1 MQANKPSK
9 RPFWKKDGFIGYL
22 FILPSLIGASIFI
35 IYPLIMT
42 VFYSFTRW
50 DGVNDPQWLGLGN
63 YVRMFT
69 VDPSFPRALQA
80 TFLYVLITVPLTM
93 VFGLLLALL
102 LNKSLAGIKIF
113 RTLFY
118 LPVVLPSI
126 AALVLWKFIYEPN
139 YGLLNQLLASF
150 GIQGPAWLTDPSTA
164 LGSVA
169 AVSVWGVGSMMIIFL
184 SGLQSIDAQL
194 YEAADVDGASA
205 VTKFFKIT
213 IPMMSPVLFLQLITG
228 LIGAFQAF
236 NQVAILTQK
245 PGKANYNTYLL
256 CYSIYDN
263 AFNQLNGYGYAMAQ
277 VMVLFVIIMIM
288 TFFVFRFSNT
298 YVYYENND

>member
-1 MQANKPSK
+1 MRANK
-9 RPFWKKDGFIGYL
+9 RPFWKRDGFIGYL
-22 FILPSLIGASIFI
+22 FILPSLVGASIFI
-35 IYPLIMT
+35 IYPLVMT

-69 VDPSFPRALQA
+69 VDPSFPKALQA

-93 VFGLLLALL
+93 IFGLLLALL
-102 LNKSLAGIKIF
+102 LNKALLGIKVF

-118 LPVVLPSI
+118 LPVVLPSV

-139 YGLLNQLLASF
+139 YGLLNQALALL
-150 GIQGPAWLTDPSTA
+150 GIQGRAWLTDPSTA
-164 LGSVA
+164 IGAVS

-194 YEAADVDGASA
+194 YEAADVDGANG
-205 VTKFFKIT
+205 VTKFFRIT
-213 IPMMSPVLFLQLITG
+213 LPMMSPVLFLQLITG
-228 LIGAFQAF
+228 LIKAFQAF
-236 NQVAILTQK
+236 NEVAILTQK
-245 PGKANYNTYLL
+245 PKANYSTYLL

-263 AFNQLNGYGYAMAQ
+263 AFNKLNGYGYAMAQ
-277 VMVLFVIIMIM
+277 VMVLFIIIMIM